1 MPYRMKRRSRRLS
14 RRRMS
19 EFRQT
24 SPRNWRHYYQDR
36 GATVTTVGQP
46 YPLMIVTG
54 PAEGVR
60 LVKELKI
67 HVAGVGI
74 PDTTAPYGRVACTL
88 FWVKSVLNETIGTDW
103 WATNKADSERV
114 WAPRPLAYQ
123 RGPFQPEWTRTFRF
137 PKISLGKGYS
147 FGLYIVGETI
157 GSSNQLYV
165 ASSSHWMDAYRGDT
179 STAADLSAQ
188 IRKVLEELSNETE
201 GTEAESGS
209 DPSSPDG
216 W

>member
-1 MPYRMKRRSRRLS
+1 
-14 RRRMS
+14 MS

-36 GATVTTVGQP
+36 GAAVSSVGLP
-46 YPLMIVTG
+46 YTLMQVTG

-60 LVKELKI
+60 LVKEMSI
-67 HVAGVGI
+67 HLAMVGI
-74 PDTTAPYGRVACTL
+74 PDTTAPYGRVACSIFWAKTIIGETL
-88 FWVKSVLNETIGTDW
+88 DADW
-103 WATNKADSERV
+103 WSTNKADSERI

-123 RGPFQPEWTRTFRF
+123 RGPFQPEVTRTFRF
-137 PKISLGKGYS
+137 PKISLGKGYN
-147 FGLYIVGETI
+147 FGLYIVGETL

-179 STAADLSAQ
+179 STAADLSSQ

-209 DPSSPDG
+209 DPSSLEG